1 MNGEIEGG
9 IAFSSRGRETVSEAA
24 DVSLSRDSN
33 TSMDSDH
40 TPDITVQTASAS
52 QARGALGVVHFLRRY
67 AIFLV
72 LAALIVFFQSREPA
86 FLRINNLLSVLQS

>member
-9 IAFSSRGRETVSEAA
+9 IAFSSRGRETVSAAA

-33 TSMDSDH
+33 TSMHSDR
-40 TPDITVQTASAS
+40 TPGITVPTASAS
-52 QARGALGVVHFLRRY
+52 HLPSKALATEEARRALGVVHFLRRY

-72 LAALIVFFQSREPA
+72 LAALILFF
-86 FLRINNLLSVLQS
+86 SVT

>member
-33 TSMDSDH
+33 TSMHSDR
-40 TPDITVQTASAS
+40 TPGITVPTASAS
-52 QARGALGVVHFLRRY
+52 HLSSKALATEEARRAPR
-67 AIFLV
+67 
-72 LAALIVFFQSREPA
+72 
-86 FLRINNLLSVLQS
+86 